1 MQTRPPRPWP
11 ARAMARRKRAILW
24 ILGLCVLG
32 WAFHTVGATG
42 KALLSGVPAMGRLVG
57 QLLPPDVSYDFLSM
71 LGRPVL
77 ETLVLSVL
85 GMGLAT
91 LIGLPLAVMG
101 AQTFWGGTRAL
112 DEARAPVGAVLY
124 QAARRLLDVFRAVPD
139 LAWALLFVA
148 AVGLGALPALIA
160 LGISYAGMLG
170 KGVSEIL
177 EGVDPR
183 PAAALRGAGSGRLAA
198 MAWAVVPQA
207 WPQVLAYSF
216 YCWECSMRASALMGF
231 VGAGG
236 IGYQI
241 DLSMRMFEFRQVS
254 TLILALLLLV
264 GLVDLASHLVRRT
277 LLGEPTLGRRRLG
290 RGLTLALGLGFGAG
304 LWSMR
309 QAWSQLF
316 TGAALQHLERFVG
329 GFWPMALGAD
339 YASLV
344 VAKIGETLAISVAAT
359 ALGALLALAL
369 CLPATRAETFF
380 LARPEGPLA
389 WLLRGAF
396 LASRAVLNLL
406 RSVPEVLWALL
417 LIVAVGLGP
426 FAGTLALALH
436 TGGVLGKLYAEAL
449 EEADYA
455 PVHALLGLG
464 APVLSAVAYG
474 AVPVALPTLLAFTLL
489 RWEVNLRVA
498 TILGF
503 VGGGGLGQELWNQ
516 IQLGFY
522 DRVAAILAVIFA
534 VVLVGDQV
542 SAGLRRSLAAA

>member
-1 MQTRPPRPWP
+1 MERGSRRLYWLL
-11 ARAMARRKRAILW
+11 ALVAM
-24 ILGLCVLG
+24 G

-42 KALLSGVPAMGRLVG
+42 EALVTGLPAMARLAS
-57 QLLPPDVSYDFLSM
+57 QLFPPDLSWEFLSM
-71 LGRPVL
+71 LGQPVL
-77 ETLVLSVL
+77 ETLLLSIL
-85 GMGLAT
+85 GMGLAAI
-91 LIGLPLAVMG
+91 IGLPLALMG
-101 AQTFWGGTRAL
+101 TQTLWSGTRAVE
-112 DEARAPVGAVLY
+112 EARTRKGVVLY
-124 QAARRLLDVFRAVPD
+124 QLARRLLDLFRAVPD

-183 PAAALRGAGSGRLAA
+183 PAAALRASGASRLGA
-198 MAWAVVPQA
+198 MVWAVVPQA
-207 WPQVLAYSF
+207 WPQIVAYAF

-241 DLSMRMFEFRQVS
+241 DLSMRMYEFGQVS

-264 GLVDLASHLVRRT
+264 GLVDLTSHLIRQS
-277 LLGEPTLGRRRLG
+277 LLGEPTVGRRRFG
-290 RGLTLALGLGFGAG
+290 RALTGGLALLFVGGMA
-304 LWSMR
+304 SM
-309 QAWSQLF
+309 QGAWSQLF
-316 TGAALQHLERFVG
+316 TGEAAQHLRRFAG
-329 GFWPMALGAD
+329 GFWPMALGSE
-339 YASLV
+339 YVTLV
-344 VAKIGETLAISVAAT
+344 LAKLAETLAISVAAT
-359 ALGALLALAL
+359 ALGAGLAFLF
-369 CLPATRAETFF
+369 CVPATRAETFL
-380 LARPEGPLA
+380 LARPEGPVA

-426 FAGTLALALH
+426 FAGALALGLH

-455 PVHALLGLG
+455 PVHALLGMG
-464 APVLSAVAYG
+464 APVLSAIAY
-474 AVPVALPTLLAFTLL
+474 AALPVALPTLLAFTLL

-522 DRVAAILAVIFA
+522 DRVATILLVIFA
-534 VVLVGDQV
+534 VVLLVDQL
-542 SAGLRRSLAAA
+542 SAGLRRSLARV

>member
-1 MQTRPPRPWP
+1 
-11 ARAMARRKRAILW
+11 MARGKRSVLW
-24 ILGLCVLG
+24 LMALVLLG

-42 KALLSGVPAMGRLVG
+42 QALLEGAPATARLVS
-57 QLLPPDVSYDFLSM
+57 QLLPPDVSGDFVSM
-71 LGRPVL
+71 LGKPVL
-77 ETLVLSVL
+77 ETLLFSVL

-91 LIGLPLAVMG
+91 LIGLPLAVLG
-101 AQTFWGGTRAL
+101 TQTFWGGTRAL
-112 DEARAPVGAVLY
+112 EEAPSPGGAVLY
-124 QAARRLLDVFRAVPD
+124 QVARRGLDVFRAVPD

-148 AVGLGALPALIA
+148 AVGLGTLPALIA

-183 PAAALRGAGSGRLAA
+183 PAAALRASGAGRLATLV
-198 MAWAVVPQA
+198 WAVLPQA
-207 WPQVLAYSF
+207 WPQVLSYSF

-264 GLVDLASHLVRRT
+264 GVVDLTSHLIRRT
-277 LLGEPTLGRRRLG
+277 LLGDPTVGRRRFG
-290 RGLTLALGLGFGAG
+290 RGLGGLLAVGFVAG
-304 LWSMR
+304 LWSM
-309 QAWSQLF
+309 QDAWRPLF
-316 TGAALQHLERFVG
+316 TGEAAQHLQRFLG
-329 GFWPMALGAD
+329 GFWPMALGSE
-339 YASLV
+339 YVTLV
-344 VAKIGETLAISVAAT
+344 LSKLPETLAIAVAAT
-359 ALGALLALAL
+359 ALGAALAFLL
-369 CLPATRAETFF
+369 CVPATRAETFF
-380 LARPEGPLA
+380 PSRPHGPVA
-389 WLLRGAF
+389 WLLRAAF
-396 LASRAVLNLL
+396 VASRACLNLF
-406 RSVPEVLWALL
+406 RSVPEVVWALL

-426 FAGTLALALH
+426 FAGTLALGLH

-449 EEADYA
+449 EEADYT
-455 PVHALLGLG
+455 PVHALLGMG
-464 APVLSAVAYG
+464 APVVSAIAY
-474 AVPVALPTLLAFTLL
+474 AALPVALPTLLAFTLL

-522 DRVAAILAVIFA
+522 DRVATILLVIFA
-534 VVLVGDQV
+534 VVLLVDQL
-542 SAGLRRSLAAA
+542 SAGLRRSLARV